1 MLDGQVGPVFGL
13 GQKMGIEGTVSNREA
28 LRSSPVEHRLS
39 RTATFSTKSRGEPDT
54 IERPISRD
62 RLGEQRRN
70 REKRVEPRLFTTARG
85 TVPGCPKRVGSF
97 IPPASVAPFDTR
109 TEPTDPSSRS
119 KRIFRSR
126 LRCAKS

>member
-39 RTATFSTKSRGEPDT
+39 RTATFSTKDRGEPDT

-85 TVPGCPKRVGSF
+85 TVPGCQKGSVRSYHLRVL
-97 IPPASVAPFDTR
+97 PLLTPA
-109 TEPTDPSSRS
+109 
-119 KRIFRSR
+119 RSR
-126 LRCAKS
+126 PIHQADRRGYFDRD